1 MLVIAGTIDIDQ
13 AHWEEAVRVVTEMM
27 RATRSEAGCE
37 AYTFSADLED
47 PRRFHLFERWAS
59 ADALESHLE
68 APHMAAFQAAAARLG
83 VRATEIVRYE
93 VLSSGP
99 VRA

>member
-1 MLVIAGTIDIDQ
+1 MLVIAGTIDVDQ
-13 AHWEEAVRVVTEMM
+13 TKWNEAISVVTEMM
-27 RATRSEAGCE
+27 RATRSETGCE

-47 PRRFHLFERWAS
+47 PGRFHLFERWAS
-59 ADALESHLE
+59 PDALAAHLE
-68 APHMAAFQAAAARLG
+68 APHMATFQAAAARLG

-93 VLSSGP
+93 VSSSGP